1 MDSNLKKQGR
11 LSFEEFE
18 ALVNSKSIHTVLVC
32 LVDACGRLSGS
43 HRFHA
48 KRLIKDGNFTP
59 LSLGGCNVSFN
70 LDGNPVFNA
79 LLNAENGSGN
89 KLCLIDVS
97 SLSYSWM
104 PGEAIAFYE
113 LYYPNTKQPLIH
125 CPRTFL
131 KKIVSDYSAENI
143 VVKAGSEMEFYMFDR
158 TKATNNKYDITM
170 NDCDFLW
177 KAHSYCDTRLSN
189 RLEPV
194 LKQIRDTCE
203 NVGVMV
209 EASQIEFGPGQ
220 MEFQLLYDD
229 VLVMCDSQIKFRD
242 IVRTVAYNNNM
253 HATFMSKIQKEI
265 PGNGCHFHIS
275 LWDKGSNTNIF
286 NGEDFEVEE
295 GIKASNTLLY
305 FVGGLVKYTKE
316 VFPMLAQFVNSYKRF
331 KPMSFAPVNFET
343 WGYDNRFATFR
354 VVGSGP
360 SLRVEVRIAGGDVN
374 PYWGYGAVLACGLR
388 GIKEKLLPPEIR

>member
-1 MDSNLKKQGR
+1 MDTSLKKEGR
-11 LSFEEFE
+11 LTFDELQ
-18 ALVNSKSIHTVLVC
+18 ALVKSGHVHTVLLC
-32 LVDACGRLSGS
+32 LVDYCGRLSGS
-43 HRFHA
+43 HRFPA
-48 KRLIKDGNFTP
+48 KGLLKEGKFP
-59 LSLGGCNVSFN
+59 SLSIAGCNVSFN
-70 LDGNPVFNA
+70 LDGNPVFNTI
-79 LLNAENGSGN
+79 LNSETGSGN
-89 KLCLIDVS
+89 KLCLVDVS
-97 SLSYSWM
+97 SLSFSWL

-113 LYYPNTKQPLIH
+113 LYNTKTSQALIQ

-131 KKIVSDYSAENI
+131 KKIVADYATENI
-143 VVKAGSEMEFYMFDR
+143 VVKAGSEMEFYLLER
-158 TKATNNKYDITM
+158 IKGGNKYDITVK
-170 NDCDFLW
+170 DCEFLW

-203 NVGVMV
+203 TVGVVV
-209 EASQIEFGPGQ
+209 EASQVEFGPGQ
-220 MEFQLLYDD
+220 IEFQLLYEE
-229 VLVMCDSQIKFRD
+229 VLGMCDSQIKFRD

-253 HATFMSKIQKEI
+253 HATFMSKMQNDI

-275 LWDKGSNTNIF
+275 LWDKNTNANIF
-286 NGEDFEVEE
+286 DGEDFEVDE

-305 FVGGLVKYTKE
+305 FIGGLIKYLKE
-316 VFPMLAQFVNSYKRF
+316 VFPMLAQYVNSYKRF